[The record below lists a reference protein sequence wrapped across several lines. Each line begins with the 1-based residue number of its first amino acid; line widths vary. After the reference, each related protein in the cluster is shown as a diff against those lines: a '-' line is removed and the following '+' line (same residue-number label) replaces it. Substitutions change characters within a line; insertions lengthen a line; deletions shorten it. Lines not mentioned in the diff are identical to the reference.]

1 MKDLAPD
8 SPLVLFEQPELRHPA
23 IVAAFG
29 GWPDAGE
36 VATGAVR
43 YLIAKLNAHRLGRIA
58 ADAFYDYSTA
68 RPVVAIERGTIHTV
82 RNPSNDLLYW
92 RNPNEERDLIILLA
106 NEPQLR
112 WQLYLRT
119 FLGLCGSST

>member
-1 MKDLAPD
+1 MTNQEPD
-8 SPLVLFEQPELRHPA
+8 SPIVLFERPELRHPA

-43 YLIAKLNAHRLGRIA
+43 YLIAKLNARRLGHIV
-58 ADAFYDYSTA
+58 ADSFYDYSTA

-112 WQLYLRT
+112 WQALPAHVSWR
-119 FLGLCGSST
+119 S